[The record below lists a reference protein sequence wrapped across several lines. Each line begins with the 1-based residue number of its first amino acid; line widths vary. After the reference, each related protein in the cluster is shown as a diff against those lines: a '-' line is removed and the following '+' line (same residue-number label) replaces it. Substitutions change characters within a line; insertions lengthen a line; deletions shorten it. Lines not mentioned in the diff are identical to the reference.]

1 MNNNVQKPYLKWAGG
16 KSQIINQLLNIFPK
30 KINNYHEIFLGGGS
44 VLFALLSLKK
54 SGSIIIEGKIFA
66 SDINKGLIG
75 TYLNIQN
82 NKDSLFNSIQK
93 HLDTYNSILTDD
105 YINRNPNNIRE
116 AKSSK
121 ESYYYWLRN
130 LMNSSNDPF
139 TVEYSA
145 LFMIINKFCFR
156 GLYRE
161 GPNGFNVPFGH
172 YKKTPTIISKD
183 DIDSIFNLI
192 KDVEF
197 SCCDFSESFNKI
209 KKGDFI
215 YLDPPYVPEEKNSF
229 VSYTKDGFDENK
241 HNELFNQIHNISSHS
256 FFVLCNSNTDL
267 VLNSFENFNIEE
279 ITAKRSINS
288 KNPESKTKEL
298 IINNFTTPN

>member
-1 MNNNVQKPYLKWAGG
+1 
-16 KSQIINQLLNIFPK
+16 
-30 KINNYHEIFLGGGS
+30 
-44 VLFALLSLKK
+44 
-54 SGSIIIEGKIFA
+54 
-66 SDINKGLIG
+66 
-75 TYLNIQN
+75 
-82 NKDSLFNSIQK
+82 
-93 HLDTYNSILTDD
+93 
-105 YINRNPNNIRE
+105 
-116 AKSSK
+116 
-121 ESYYYWLRN
+121 
-130 LMNSSNDPF
+130 
-139 TVEYSA
+139 
-145 LFMIINKFCFR
+145 
-156 GLYRE
+156 
-161 GPNGFNVPFGH
+161 
-172 YKKTPTIISKD
+172 
-183 DIDSIFNLI
+183 
-192 KDVEF
+192 

>member
-54 SGSIIIEGKIFA
+54 LGSIIIEGKIFA

-93 HLDTYNSILTDD
+93 HLDIYNSILTDD

-229 VSYTKDGFDENK
+229 VSYTKDGFDGNK

-256 FFVLCNSNTDL
+256 SFVLCNSNTDL

>member
-54 SGSIIIEGKIFA
+54 LGSIIIEGKIFA

-93 HLDTYNSILTDD
+93 HLDIYNSILTDD